1 VAHGGL
7 FVAFEGP
14 EGAGKS
20 TQLLRLATRL
30 RADGFDPL
38 VTREPGG
45 TPAADRIRDVI
56 LDADLRVDPLTE
68 FLLYAASRAQHVVE
82 VIEPALAAGRI
93 VLTDRFTAA
102 SVAYQGF
109 GRGID
114 VAFVRSLNARVTH
127 GLTPDLTLLFDLD
140 PEVGLARVHE
150 RGAPD
155 RLEAA
160 DLDFHHRVREGFL
173 AQAQD
178 DPEGWLVLDAGEG
191 PGPVEQA
198 VWDAVSERMSLVG
211 HGGDPS

>member
-82 VIEPALAAGRI
+82 VIEPALVAGRI

-114 VAFVRSLNARVTH
+114 VVFVRSLNARVTR

-150 RGAPD
+150 RGTPD

-178 DPEGWLVLDAGEG
+178 DPEGWLVLDASEG

-198 VWDAVSERMSLVG
+198 VWDAVSERLSLVG
-211 HGGDPS
+211 GGGTP

>member
-1 VAHGGL
+1 MSTGL
-7 FVAFEGP
+7 FVSFEGP

-30 RADGFDPL
+30 RAAGHDAV

-56 LDADLRVDPLTE
+56 LDASLRVDALTE

-82 VIEPALAAGRI
+82 VIAPALDDGRV

-109 GRGID
+109 GRGLD
-114 VAFVRSLNARVTH
+114 VDFVRSLNDRAAS
-127 GLTPDLTLLFDLD
+127 GLTPDLTLLFDLP
-140 PEVGLARVHE
+140 PEVGLARVRE

-155 RLEAA
+155 RLEGA
-160 DLDFHHRVREGFL
+160 DLDFHRRVRDGFL
-173 AQAQD
+173 TQAAEN
-178 DPEGWLVLDAGEG
+178 PERWLVLDASEG
-191 PGPVEQA
+191 PGALEAA
-198 VWDAVSERMSLVG
+198 VWEAVAPLVPRPRVGRDA
-211 HGGDPS
+211 